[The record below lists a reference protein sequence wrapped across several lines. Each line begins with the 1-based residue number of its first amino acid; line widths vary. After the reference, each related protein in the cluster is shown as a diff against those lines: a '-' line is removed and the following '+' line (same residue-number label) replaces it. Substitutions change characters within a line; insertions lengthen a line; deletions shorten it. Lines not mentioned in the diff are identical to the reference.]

1 VRASAAAGDDMELL
15 FARAVI
21 HETVGSR
28 PFAGAGVPRLTP
40 AEAGEPAGPELA
52 KAEDLYRRVLAST
65 PGQVEARL
73 RLGRTL
79 FLEGR
84 RAEAVLEMD
93 RALKSRRSNAE
104 AHLAQLFAGAA
115 LEAAGDEDAARARY
129 DQAQA
134 FEPRSRVAAMA
145 KARLLA
151 RTAKEGEARTTLAS
165 LVARTDEPTPVDE
178 PWWKYRLGGF
188 GEDSGFEER
197 LARLRDEVRR

>member
-1 VRASAAAGDDMELL
+1 MELL

-28 PFAGAGVPRLTP
+28 SFAGAGVPRLTP
-40 AEAGEPAGPELA
+40 AEAGGAAGPELA
-52 KAEDLYRRVLAST
+52 MAEDLYRRVLARA

-84 RAEAVLEMD
+84 RAEAVAEMD
-93 RALKSRRSNAE
+93 RALESRRSPAE

-115 LEAAGDEDAARARY
+115 LEAAGDEAAARARY
-129 DQAQA
+129 ALA
-134 FEPRSRVAAMA
+134 LALEPRSRVAAMA
-145 KARLLA
+145 SARLLA
-151 RTAKEGEARTTLAS
+151 RTAKESEARATLAT
-165 LVARTDEPTPVDE
+165 LVARTDEPSPVEE
-178 PWWKYRLGGF
+178 PWWRYRLGGF

-197 LARLRDEVRR
+197 LSRLRDEVRR